1 MDNKLFFTEVG
12 RLKSLKEQTQEV
24 NSFSNR
30 RKLRKQR
37 KVVIKM
43 IERAAKEQANIAYNQ
58 AYDLYLNFL
67 TSNL

>member
-12 RLKSLKEQTQEV
+12 QLKSLIKQAQGV

-30 RKLRKQR
+30 RKVRKQR
-37 KVVIKM
+37 KVVMKM
-43 IERAAKEQANIAYNQ
+43 IERAAKEQASIAYDQ
-58 AYDLYLNFL
+58 AYNLYLNFL